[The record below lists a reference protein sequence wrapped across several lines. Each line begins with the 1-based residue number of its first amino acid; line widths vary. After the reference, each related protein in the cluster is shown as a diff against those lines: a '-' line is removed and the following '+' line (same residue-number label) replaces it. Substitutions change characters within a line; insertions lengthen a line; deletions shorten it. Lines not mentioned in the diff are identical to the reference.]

1 MFKFLLNLATKKEAI
16 TAVDKPL
23 APTPAADWD
32 MTGLMTAPRSS
43 RPSASTLPTQDDV
56 DRAIARLYKNDD
68 PELFAELA
76 ELALDSIP
84 KLAASWQTRE
94 GAVTRQ
100 LPFIV
105 ETGNKAVDEACLKL
119 LRSPEVREG
128 FPHLLQA
135 AYYGLVALEVIWAH
149 DEKRGFYVDE
159 VIPVPPKNLV
169 FDAMTR
175 EPLMRPI
182 ERNGEPVALADYG
195 AQFVV
200 HRHRKSLS
208 HPYRKGIAFKLLP
221 YVVLAPHGM
230 RLFAGLLERY
240 GEPLRLGLLPDDA
253 STPPDRLRKV
263 QAMLAKALKNIGADG
278 WGVLPRGT
286 DIRFETAGNVTGA
299 MHQAFNATLDEMTAT
314 LICGA
319 SLPVGNSA
327 GGTNTN
333 ALGQVQDGVR
343 NECTQADTDNLS
355 LTLQR
360 GFLRPFVEANFGPNV
375 EVPTVYFSSEMSK
388 DMTAWVSNVTALMAQ
403 GLEVSQRELREQ
415 LGLREPEP
423 GEATAGGAAPDASPF
438 AALSASKP
446 ASLSY
451 SLSAPEGDE
460 IDAIIAS
467 LDESELDSKL
477 ASIIEKAK
485 TYEELKVALAA
496 FVDGAA
502 EAAPGMTEQAAVA
515 CTCCE
520 AAGATGVKLGGE

>member
-23 APTPAADWD
+23 TPTPAADWD
-32 MTGLMTAPRSS
+32 MTSSMSAPRSS
-43 RPSASTLPTQDDV
+43 RPSASTLSTQDDV

-68 PELFAELA
+68 PVLFAELA
-76 ELALDSIP
+76 ELALDSVP
-84 KLAASWQTRE
+84 KLAATWQTRE

-100 LPFIV
+100 LPYIV
-105 ETGNKAVDEACLKL
+105 ETGNKAVDDACLKL

-128 FPHLLQA
+128 YPHLLQG

-149 DEKRGFYVDE
+149 DEKRGFYVEE

-175 EPLMRPI
+175 EPLMRPV

-208 HPYRKGIAFKLLP
+208 HPYMKGLAFKLLP
-221 YVVLAPHGM
+221 YVILTPHGV
-230 RLFAGLLERY
+230 RLLAGLLERY

-253 STPPDRLRKV
+253 ATPPDRLRKI
-263 QAMLAKALKNIGADG
+263 QSMLAKALKNIGADG
-278 WGVLPRGT
+278 WGVLPRGA
-286 DIRFETAGNVTGA
+286 DIRFETAGNVSGA
-299 MHQAFNATLDEMTAT
+299 MHQALLGHVDEIISTVVLGATLTSGTA
-314 LICGA
+314 A
-319 SLPVGNSA
+319 A
-327 GGTNTN
+327 GSNTN
-333 ALGQVQDGVR
+333 ALGNVHNEVR
-343 NECTQADTDNLS
+343 SEYAQADAEALA

-360 GFLRPFVEANFGPNV
+360 AILRPFVEANFGPAA
-375 EVPTVYFSSEMSK
+375 EVPSVYFSSETAK

-423 GEATAGGAAPDASPF
+423 GEATAGGAAPAASPF
-438 AALSASKP
+438 ASLSASKP

-460 IDAIIAS
+460 IDAIIAG

-496 FVDGAA
+496 FVEGAA